1 MSDTIFKAGPQT
13 YGFEF
18 GCDGKIYSTYFSGAI
33 PPGMDSRILEE
44 VRRHLFKE
52 SSKTIR
58 SYLEQNNIK
67 YSHFCSGVETLE
79 HGRIME
85 AADSLLRSRSASKIE
100 SRLRECNHYYAAMD
114 HQKKTGSSHY
124 AGCYYA
130 VKRISDAYAG
140 ISGCKVIGQT
150 YEEND
155 GNLQGYFAIRESRDN
170 QCLYDIEKVTGEPP
184 FPAFGCV
191 DVLNLLVNIDTI
203 ETVYQAQKAALR

>member
-1 MSDTIFKAGPQT
+1 MSDTIFKAEPQT
-13 YGFEF
+13 YRFEF

-33 PPGMDSRILEE
+33 PPGTDSRILEE
-44 VRRHLFKE
+44 VRRCLFKE
-52 SSKTIR
+52 SSQTIR

-67 YSHFCSGVETLE
+67 YSHFCSGVEKLG

-85 AADSLLRSRSASKIE
+85 AADSLLCSRPVLNAG
-100 SRLRECNHYYAAMD
+100 SRLRECSHYYAAMD

-155 GNLQGYFAIRESRDN
+155 GDLQGYFAIRESRDN
-170 QCLYDIEKVTGEPP
+170 QCLYDIEKVTDEPP

>member
-33 PPGMDSRILEE
+33 PPGTDSRILEE
-44 VRRHLFKE
+44 VHRHLFKE
-52 SSKTIR
+52 SSEAIC

-67 YSHFCSGVETLE
+67 YSPFCSGVETLE

-85 AADSLLRSRSASKIE
+85 AADSLLRSRSASKIG
-100 SRLRECNHYYAAMD
+100 SRLRECSHYYAAMD

-130 VKRISDAYAG
+130 VKRISDAG

-155 GNLQGYFAIRESRDN
+155 GDLQGYFAIRESRDN

-191 DVLNLLVNIDTI
+191 DVLNLLENIDTI